1 MYIVVIAW
9 LYVVF
14 MMSITET
21 SPVAGIM
28 TFVFYGLLPTGI
40 MVWLA
45 GTSKRRQRRKAR
57 DAVRREA
64 VDTRKEKD
72 E

>member
-45 GTSKRRQRRKAR
+45 GTGKRRQKRKAR
-57 DAVRREA
+57 DAAAREA
-64 VDTRKEKD
+64 ANTAKERS